1 MLALPALL
9 AFLSFAICDYVVG
22 LKSPGRTIVKPGIS
36 ATVALDLLVGGAL
49 TVGSLLTG
57 AVMPFLAG
65 LLGAWLGEMQQPNRR
80 PPSHPP

>member
-9 AFLSFAICDYVVG
+9 AFPSFAIGDYVMG

-36 ATVALDLLVGGAL
+36 AAVVLELLVGGAL
-49 TVGSLLTG
+49 TVGSLLTS

-65 LLGAWLGEMQQPNRR
+65 LLGAWLGEVQQPNRP